1 MRRKYSGN
9 YSSDDERYGGRAYS
23 GGMNFVEGKLADHRR
38 FYNNG
43 KGTMNR
49 VYKALSRKGDDNGN
63 GNSRFRDL
71 LYDLEVNDKL
81 TEEQILDKYF
91 KAAELEEMLNESFD
105 QSEEGV
111 DSEDKDEINNEF
123 DIFTKSNRG
132 IFSMDNFVDYL
143 LSKLHLQWRTLLY
156 ALFPLHQIQT
166 LAFICLV
173 QFINVTILLKYL
185 PMIICYISFLGMV
198 YFTLKMFHSKTIIRK
213 EKVWKRVIGIFEE
226 IRERKHMK
234 KDDDNEENEIKE
246 RKMSDCEDSMY
257 DRKNWE
263 PYSNFFFSLVIF
275 ILSIGFGDG
284 KISNSIILC
293 GIGGFFAVFC
303 FVALADTHDFWALI
317 GITANFISCLP
328 YVFSRMGIYSSKM
341 LFFKP
346 FFEYRF
352 GYITFSISIPSL
364 AFMSIP
370 VIYYIALKS
379 RKHGIGIFQEI
390 IPHIVCIIWSHVAI
404 MMWCIGWKTFT
415 LSGLAFTSF
424 AITFMLY
431 PSPAIACIAGAIGFS
446 QIKGSIA
453 TLTIIKSAI
462 TIFVLCLPFI
472 TRKILLKLNKSK
484 GFKKIY
490 SKFEDKQWFLLGL
503 YVITLMI
510 AVSLLYQS
518 NRTVDFNNDVTNM
531 TWSSFEDYC
540 KLSQANTIKRQI
552 QCSQLKGTAVNWKGT
567 VQAVRVVAIDNS
579 FETLLDYLPDSIDQA
594 IRCFYDHDQSDTS
607 DISPIKP
614 NQCSMTN
621 YNVYTYEIEVA
632 GPYGE
637 SKINVNKGTVILTAG
652 DVFGEVLQ
660 ILEEGDVI
668 SFIGYFDQYPV
679 FRYPSKLQLAQLECV
694 TCKQLFKN
702 KQNKRFKVTRA
713 DSQKRR
719 IWYHV
724 LQSFK
729 FMFNFILAPTL
740 TMKL

>member
-1 MRRKYSGN
+1 MRRRYSGN

-38 FYNNG
+38 FYDNG
-43 KGTMNR
+43 KSTMNR
-49 VYKALSRKGDDNGN
+49 VYKALSRKGDENGN
-63 GNSRFRDL
+63 GKSRFRDL

-91 KAAELEEMLNESFD
+91 KTAELEEMLNESFD

-111 DSEDKDEINNEF
+111 DSEGKDDINNEF

-185 PMIICYISFLGMV
+185 PMIICYMSFLGMV

-213 EKVWKRVIGIFEE
+213 EKVWKRVIGIFED
-226 IRERKHMK
+226 IRERKHIK
-234 KDDDNEENEIKE
+234 KDDDDEGNEVKE
-246 RKMSDCEDSMY
+246 RKMSECEDSMY

-263 PYSNFFFSLVIF
+263 PYSNFFFCLVIF
-275 ILSIGFGDG
+275 ILSIGFADG

-303 FVALADTHDFWALI
+303 FVALADNHDFWALI

-341 LFFKP
+341 LFFKSW
-346 FFEYRF
+346 FEYRL
-352 GYITFSISIPSL
+352 GYITFSFSIPSL

-379 RKHGIGIFQEI
+379 RKHGTGIFQEI
-390 IPHIVCIIWSHVAI
+390 VPHIVCIIWSHVAI
-404 MMWCIGWKTFT
+404 MMWCTGWKTFT

-424 AITFMLY
+424 VITFMLY

-446 QIKGSIA
+446 QVKGSIA
-453 TLTIIKSAI
+453 TLTFIKSAI
-462 TIFVLCLPFI
+462 TVFVLCLPFI
-472 TRKILLKLNKSK
+472 ARKILLKLNKSK

-614 NQCSMTN
+614 NQCSMTS

-668 SFIGYFDQYPV
+668 NFIGYFDQYPV